1 MKRYGMDRRKVLVAI
16 GTIGLCAVCTKA
28 ALAAEDVHWR
38 YEGESGPDRWGDLN
52 AADRVC
58 GSGSQQS
65 PIAIDG
71 SIAALLPPLQF
82 SWTETPDT
90 IVNTGHS
97 IQLNF
102 SGQGGLKVGSYDYKL
117 VQFHFHHP
125 SEHLI
130 DDKASAMEVHF
141 VHTNDEGRFAVVG
154 VLVRPGRLNSTFAR
168 IIAAMPA
175 VEGST
180 VKAPAALNPLN
191 LLPRAHGYY
200 RYEGSLTTP
209 PCSETVEW
217 LLLRQTPD
225 VAAVDIEAFAKL
237 YPMNA
242 RPVQKIDRRFV
253 LRSL

>member
-1 MKRYGMDRRKVLVAI
+1 MTGYADRRAALLAI
-16 GTIGLCAVCTKA
+16 GSIGLCTFCAK
-28 ALAAEDVHWR
+28 LGFAAETVHWR
-38 YEGESGPDRWGDLN
+38 YEGERGPDHWGGLD
-52 AADRVC
+52 AANRVC
-58 GSGSQQS
+58 GTGSQQS
-65 PIAIDG
+65 PVAIAG
-71 SIAALLPPLQF
+71 SVPAELPPLQF
-82 SWTETPDT
+82 EWTEAPDT
-90 IVNTGHS
+90 IVNNGHS

-102 SGQGGLKVGSYDYKL
+102 SGRGGLKVGPDHYRL
-117 VQFHFHHP
+117 VQFHLHHP

-141 VHTNDEGRFAVVG
+141 VHSDDAGRLAVVG
-154 VLVRPGRLNSTFAR
+154 VLVQPGRPNPTFAR
-168 IIAAMPA
+168 IIAAMPVA
-175 VEGST
+175 GASA
-180 VKAPAALNPLN
+180 VKAPAAIGPLD

-217 LLLRQTPD
+217 LLLRQPLE
-225 VAAVDIEAFAKL
+225 VAAVDIEAFARL